1 MQSLCA
7 SLVSLGMGR
16 EAADAAALVG
26 DATLLEK
33 VWQDTGCLPEAALH
47 AQVRTG
53 VGGSHG
59 GLAEPVDAHGAMRH
73 VVPFDGWFAGQRVSL
88 M

>member
-1 MQSLCA
+1 M
-7 SLVSLGMGR
+7 SLGLGR

-47 AQVRTG
+47 AQVRTEDSSGEPLAQQTDLHG
-53 VGGSHG
+53 VF
-59 GLAEPVDAHGAMRH
+59 VAHARRDGRH
-73 VVPFDGWFAGQRVSL
+73 AL
-88 M
+88 